1 MRKFQILVVFF
12 YSMTLSLFVSGQN
25 VEAPADSSHSIF
37 ELLTHEHD
45 SIAEV
50 KLETDWAGLI
60 QQKMKEEYQE
70 GVLSFQQ
77 TDGSMLKLNVKLRA
91 RGNVRKQVCLYPPI
105 KIKIPKNQLTHLGL
119 RDTFNDLKLILSCRE
134 GKQYEDCL
142 LKEALAYK
150 LYELISPVYFKTK
163 VIKMAGWD
171 GDKERFAFYAML
183 IEDDLEFSSR
193 LHAKKIN
200 TETVKTHTLDR
211 ETYLKMTFFQYM
223 IANVDW
229 AIHNK
234 HNVSM
239 FFIPGFQ
246 KPVSVAYD
254 FDYSGFV
261 STNYAVPH
269 ESVPI
274 TSVTQRYFMGQFV
287 TLEEAMKTAAFF
299 QSKKEDIL
307 RTCASYYLLDDK
319 NRQSLER
326 YLLKFFEVLD
336 KKKKIKR
343 EFVSKR

>member
-1 MRKFQILVVFF
+1 MRKLQLLGVFF
-12 YSMTLSLFVSGQN
+12 YSMTLTLFVSGQSA
-25 VEAPADSSHSIF
+25 VAPADSSHSIF

-45 SIAEV
+45 SIAAV
-50 KLETDWAGLI
+50 KLETDWVGLI
-60 QQKMKEEYQE
+60 QHKMKEEYQE
-70 GVLSFQQ
+70 GVLSFRQA
-77 TDGSMLKLNVKLRA
+77 DGSTLKLNVKLRA
-91 RGNVRKQVCLYPPI
+91 RGNMRKQVCLYPPI

-150 LYELISPVYFKTK
+150 LYEHISPVYFETK
-163 VIKMAGWD
+163 VVKMAGWD
-171 GDKERFAFYAML
+171 GDKEKFVFYAML
-183 IEDDLEFSSR
+183 IEDDPEFSTR
-193 LHAKKIN
+193 MHAKKIM

-211 ETYLKMTFFQYM
+211 ETYLKMAFFQYM

-239 FFIPGFQ
+239 FFVPGFQ
-246 KPVSVAYD
+246 KSVPVAYD

-287 TLEEAMKTAAFF
+287 TLEEAIKTAAFF

-307 RTCASYYLLDDK
+307 RTCAEYKMLDEK
-319 NRQSLER
+319 NRQSLEKF
-326 YLLKFFEVLD
+326 LLKFFDVLCD
-336 KKKKIKR
+336 KKKVKR
-343 EFVSKR
+343 EFVTKR